1 MYIYRYIYIYI
12 YIHTYIHTY
21 IFKFTITSKISY
33 FSIEGTSIKF
43 IS

>member
-1 MYIYRYIYIYI
+1 MPLYMKMSQKIS
-12 YIHTYIHTY
+12 TS
-21 IFKFTITSKISY
+21 ITSKISY